1 MKIGT
6 FLWGIVISLCG
17 IIAILQ
23 GTSTQ
28 IDISTL
34 IVVLLLIFAGACT
47 IAALVPA
54 RRPAE
59 KTDMPVHTV
68 QSGEGTHYSSTTEV
82 YQTTQNFEAS
92 PSASQTEWLEVEPPT
107 DPNNEN

>member
-6 FLWGIVISLCG
+6 FLWGIVTSLCG

-23 GTSTQ
+23 GTSAQ
-28 IDISTL
+28 IDTSTL

-54 RRPAE
+54 RRSAE
-59 KTDMPVHTV
+59 ATDMSAHTV
-68 QSGEGTHYSSTTEV
+68 QSGEGTHYSGTTED
-82 YQTTQNFEAS
+82 YRAAQNFETS